1 MRSETEKLLMFGSRE
16 KVNVTRAEGTVR
28 KGSAPRMQLETSGQ
42 ELMAHVVIDY
52 MKPKKREYETN

>member
-28 KGSAPRMQLETSGQ
+28 KWSAPRMQLETSG
-42 ELMAHVVIDY
+42 
-52 MKPKKREYETN
+52 